1 MNKVILPDSL
11 NPKNV
16 RYDSISYLNVQ
27 QINSFSFF
35 VMSRAEPGSPS
46 TSHKRRVKKY
56 RYPPAKPEELAEVVN
71 DIRGEMGLKPLKMAK
86 EVGQILA
93 AYLDGEDGVAS
104 TPDLIEKWMDDPS
117 RRPVLLGPGNKI
129 WIETVK
135 SEEEE
140 GGDRIYVAVASIFH

>member
-1 MNKVILPDSL
+1 
-11 NPKNV
+11 
-16 RYDSISYLNVQ
+16 
-27 QINSFSFF
+27 
-35 VMSRAEPGSPS
+35 MSRAEPGSPS
-46 TSHKRRVKKY
+46 TSHRRRVKKY

-93 AYLDGEDGVAS
+93 AYLDGEELKGGNNFVILSFLTLSDNWDGVAS